1 MRPPISLYESTPA
14 DRAAADMRRVER
26 IYERHDSNRCHALPE
41 TSKGLPPQ
49 REQSCAVTRMTENT
63 PLPRTVAAALSA
75 AVTTAKLIGAPQTLR
90 RNQLRRCL
98 QLNRQPLFGRRG
110 LGERRFSQRSG
121 LSPRISRTL
130 PRSHLTLTSPDTVFA
145 WSWSWLAG
153 PASGTRLVTSP
164 EMLLIS
170 A

>member
-1 MRPPISLYESTPA
+1 MDWYPFCPA
-14 DRAAADMRRVER
+14 CFCLCLIHKA
-26 IYERHDSNRCHALPE
+26 E

-49 REQSCAVTRMTENT
+49 RELSCAVTRMTENT
-63 PLPRTVAAALSA
+63 PPHPHGRGGSVSRRDHSQAYRR
-75 AVTTAKLIGAPQTLR
+75 PPPPHR
-90 RNQLRRCL
+90 RNQINRIV
-98 QLNRQPLFGRRG
+98 QAKRQPLFGRGG